1 MGMPRDGCVQGAF
14 GRVARAVFCA
24 LLWCFAAAAQAAGAT
39 PGAQW
44 GRSAPETLGW
54 SSQKL
59 KAADAFARGLNTD
72 AYLVVDRGTI
82 VHEYGAVS
90 RATNVHSVRKS
101 VLNLLIGIH
110 VDRGSIAL
118 DRTIADL
125 GITDREGLTETEKR
139 ATIRH
144 LMQARSGIYH
154 PAVYETASMA
164 ARRPPRGSAQPGE
177 RFYYNNWDF
186 NTLATIFAKLT
197 GKTVFESL
205 RDDLAAPLQLEDFSI
220 ETDTAFR
227 SGAASDHAAY
237 IMRFSARDLARVGLL
252 VARGGRWGE
261 RRIVSEQWLAESLA
275 TYSETDRGGVG
286 YGYLWWVGLNGRH
299 FGITFPGKVVSARG
313 HWGQYVV
320 VDITR
325 EIIVVHKVNSE
336 VELRKAVSSR
346 QFGELLKLILAA
358 KS

>member
-1 MGMPRDGCVQGAF
+1 MRRAF
-14 GRVARAVFCA
+14 ARVAATAFCA
-24 LLWCFAAAAQAAGAT
+24 LLWCVAAAVQAASAT
-39 PGAQW
+39 PGARW
-44 GRSAPETLGW
+44 ERAAPEALGW
-54 SSQKL
+54 SSEKL
-59 KAADAFARGLNTD
+59 KAADAYASGLNTD

-82 VHEYGAVS
+82 VHEYGAIS

-110 VDRGSIAL
+110 VDKGAIAL
-118 DRTIADL
+118 DRTMSEL
-125 GITDREGLTETEKR
+125 GITDREGLSETEKR

-154 PAVYETASMA
+154 PAAYETKSMA

-186 NTLATIFAKLT
+186 NALATIFAKLT
-197 GKTVFESL
+197 GRTVFESL
-205 RDDLAAPLQLEDFSI
+205 RDDLAGPLQFEDFSI

-227 SGAASDHAAY
+227 SGTASDHAAY
-237 IMRFSARDLARVGLL
+237 IMRFSARDLARMGLL
-252 VARGGRWGE
+252 VARGGRWGG
-261 RRIVSEQWLAESLA
+261 RRIVPEQWITESLES
-275 TYSETDRGGVG
+275 YSETDRGGVG

-299 FGITFPGKVVSARG
+299 FRLTFPGKVVSARG

-320 VDITR
+320 VDMAR

-336 VELRKAVSSR
+336 VRPRKAVSAR